1 MDTPIAT
8 NSLVLGPLLARNARY
23 RGHHAAVVVAPRSP
37 HEREL
42 RLTWKELDAY
52 VNRLANGLAAL
63 GVTRGERVATVLTNS
78 LELLATYWAC
88 AKLGAAIVPLS
99 PLLTATGLASLLADA
114 PPRVVLAASDQIP
127 MLDEVRAQLPPGPSW
142 VLIDADADDGSSG
155 YFGYGAMLAAASDA
169 APAARVESGD
179 LLTLMYTSG
188 TTGLPKGIQHTHFI
202 RAMYAMLFAN
212 AWRMAPE
219 SVVLHSGAIVFN
231 GAMLTMFPAFM
242 LGATYILH
250 RAFDAEAFIDT
261 VERKRVTHTMLVPS
275 QIISILGAK
284 GFDAARLSSLQMV
297 MSVGAPLHKEYKER
311 LNVLLPR
318 RFYEL
323 YGLTEGF
330 VTILDRDDAER
341 KVGSVGV
348 PPPFYE
354 MRIVGDDG
362 KDAPRGEV
370 GEIVG
375 RGPITMPGYF
385 NRAEQ
390 TAQAL
395 RDGWLFSGDLGY
407 VDEDGFLY
415 LVDRKKDMIDS
426 GGVKVYPKDIEE
438 IAAHHPDVREV
449 AVFGVPH
456 EKWGETPVAA
466 IVLRESGTAG
476 AEELKDWINARVA
489 AKYQRL
495 DRVIVMDD
503 FPRNAAGKTL
513 KREMRAPFWEGRDTK
528 I

>member
-1 MDTPIAT
+1 METPIAT
-8 NSLVLGPLLARNARY
+8 QSLVLGNLLARHARY
-23 RGHHAAVVVAPRSP
+23 RPLHTAVVAPRASDG
-37 HEREL
+37 REI
-42 RLTWKELDAY
+42 RLTWREFDTY
-52 VNRLANGLAAL
+52 VNRAANALASQ
-63 GVTRGERVATVLTNS
+63 GVARGDRVATVLANS

-88 AKLGAAIVPLS
+88 AKLGAAAMPLS
-99 PLLTATGLASLLADA
+99 PLLTANGLAALLADA
-114 PPRVVLAASDQIP
+114 PPKAVLAASDQIA
-127 MLDEVRAQLPPGPSW
+127 MLDDVRKRLPFKPAWILVDATTDDAGGYRAHD
-142 VLIDADADDGSSG
+142 VLHAR
-155 YFGYGAMLAAASDA
+155 ASDA
-169 APAARVESGD
+169 APNVRVDAGD

-188 TTGLPKGIQHTHFI
+188 TTGQPKGIQHTHFI
-202 RAMYAMLFAN
+202 RAMYATMFAN
-212 AWRMAPE
+212 SWRMAPE

-242 LGATYILH
+242 VGATYVLH
-250 RAFDAEAFIDT
+250 RAFDAQAFIDT
-261 VERKRVTHTMLVPS
+261 VERERVTHTMLVPS
-275 QIISILGAK
+275 QIISILSAK
-284 GFDAARLSSLQMV
+284 SFDPARLTSLQMI

-311 LNVLLPR
+311 LNTLLPR

-354 MRIVGDDG
+354 MRIVGEDG
-362 KDAPRGEV
+362 KDVPRGEV

-390 TAQAL
+390 TAEAL

-415 LVDRKKDMIDS
+415 LVDRKKDMIDT

-438 IAAHHPDVREV
+438 IAACHPAIREV
-449 AVFGVPH
+449 AVFGIPH
-456 EKWGETPVAA
+456 DKWGETPVAA
-466 IVLRESGTAG
+466 IVLREAG
-476 AEELKDWINARVA
+476 SEAADVLKDWINARVA

-513 KREMRAPFWEGRDTK
+513 KREMRAPFWEGRERK